1 MTDPDLTDQGISVL
15 VEIARTSGADL
26 TTGQR
31 LELDRLI
38 SEGLVALQLPA
49 GLSDRRTYKVTA
61 KGQRLLDERGVGA
74 NES

>member
-1 MTDPDLTDQGISVL
+1 MMDQDLADQGISVL
-15 VEIARTSGADL
+15 VDIARTSGADL

-31 LELDRLI
+31 LELDHLI
-38 SEGLVALQLPA
+38 SEGLAAVQSPA
-49 GLSDRRTYKVTA
+49 DPSGRRSYQVTP